1 MANVTI
7 SQWVAQTEERL
18 NAVFRTAAQDIAR
31 EVQTPRAKG
40 GKLPV
45 DTAFLRNSFAADI
58 NTTPSGNGES
68 SYSAGPIS
76 IVIGRARIGDRVVFG
91 WGANYAVYMEA
102 RYGFLRGAA
111 QNWQQ
116 IVDKAAK
123 KVQRRV
129 GG

>member
-7 SQWVAQTEERL
+7 NQWVAQSQARL
-18 NAVFRTAAQDIAR
+18 EAIWKTAAQDIAR

-45 DTAFLRNSFAADI
+45 DTAFLRNSFAADV
-58 NTTPSGNGES
+58 NSTPSGNGNS

-76 IVIGRARIGDRVVFG
+76 IVINRAKIGDRVVFG
-91 WGANYAVYMEA
+91 WGANYAIYMEA
-102 RYGFLRGAA
+102 RYSFLRSAA

-116 IVDKAAK
+116 IVDKAAQ
-123 KVQRRV
+123 KVKTRV
-129 GG
+129 G

>member
-7 SQWVAQTEERL
+7 DQWVAKSQARL
-18 NAVFRTAAQDIAR
+18 DAVWKTAAQDIVR

-45 DTAFLRNSFAADI
+45 DTAFMRNSFSADVNKI
-58 NTTPSGNGES
+58 PSGNGS
-68 SYSAGPIS
+68 SAYTAGPIS
-76 IVIGRARIGDRVVFG
+76 IVINMAKIGDQVVFG
-91 WGANYAVYMEA
+91 WAANYAIYMEV
-102 RYGFLRGAA
+102 RYSFLRSAA

-116 IVDKAAK
+116 IVDKSAQ
-123 KVQRRV
+123 KVRTRV

>member
-7 SQWVAQTEERL
+7 DQWVAKSQARL
-18 NAVFRTAAQDIAR
+18 DAVWKTAAQDIAR

-58 NTTPSGNGES
+58 NAAPSGDGDSPYS
-68 SYSAGPIS
+68 SGPIS
-76 IVIGRARIGDRVVFG
+76 IVINRAKIGDRVVFG
-91 WGANYAVYMEA
+91 WGANYAIYMEA
-102 RYGFLRGAA
+102 KYSFIRSAT

-116 IVDKAAK
+116 IVDKAAQ
-123 KVQRRV
+123 KVKTRV
-129 GG
+129 G

>member
-1 MANVTI
+1 MATVTV

-129 GG
+129 G

>member
-1 MANVTI
+1 MATVTV

>member
-1 MANVTI
+1 MAKVTI
-7 SQWVAQTEERL
+7 DQWTAKSQARL
-18 NAVFRTAAQDIAR
+18 EAVWKTAAQDIAR

-45 DTAFLRNSFAADI
+45 DTAFMRNSFAADI
-58 NTTPSGNGES
+58 NTTPSGDGNS

-91 WGANYAVYMEA
+91 WSSEYSIYMEA
-102 RYGFLRGAA
+102 RFAFLRSAA

-116 IVDKAAK
+116 IVDKSAQ
-123 KVQRRV
+123 KVRARV